1 MAVNIE
7 ALFAKKFENL
17 EKQMQAQAE
26 KYEKKLAE
34 AEKKLED
41 EKVAKMNAEQLKEYE
56 KAKEAMKAEDEK
68 AQLLK
73 EMEDMKAKMLEL
85 EKEKEQKAFQNKK
98 LIEKSK
104 HPYIAEKIESCES
117 EQELQ
122 MLYKFTD
129 FEKEKAMYEADNN
142 ITGSVI
148 SRQGTVSKDNIKT
161 NVTDVNSIVSEVKAM
176 EAEMLK
182 RRQANYYSR

>member
-1 MAVNIE
+1 M
-7 ALFAKKFENL
+7 LFRSSFP
-17 EKQMQAQAE
+17 
-26 KYEKKLAE
+26 
-34 AEKKLED
+34 
-41 EKVAKMNAEQLKEYE
+41 VT
-56 KAKEAMKAEDEK
+56 
-68 AQLLK
+68 
-73 EMEDMKAKMLEL
+73 
-85 EKEKEQKAFQNKK
+85 
-98 LIEKSK
+98 
-104 HPYIAEKIESCES
+104 IAEKIESCES

-148 SRQGTVSKDNIKT
+148 SRQGTVSKDNVKT